1 MNNEIIGNRIKEL
14 RIENEKTGINV
25 STILGI
31 DQSYYSKIEKG
42 KHEIKLDTIYRI
54 AEFYNVSIDYITG
67 RTNKKEINKWYYF
80 HMSQKL

>member
-1 MNNEIIGNRIKEL
+1 MNKEIIGNRIKEL

-67 RTNKKEINKWYYF
+67 RTNKKEINK
-80 HMSQKL
+80 

>member
-1 MNNEIIGNRIKEL
+1 MNKEIIGNRIKKL
-14 RIENEKTGINV
+14 RIESERTGIYI

-31 DQSYYSKIEKG
+31 DQSYYSKIEAG

-67 RTNKKEINKWYYF
+67 RTNKKEINK
-80 HMSQKL
+80 